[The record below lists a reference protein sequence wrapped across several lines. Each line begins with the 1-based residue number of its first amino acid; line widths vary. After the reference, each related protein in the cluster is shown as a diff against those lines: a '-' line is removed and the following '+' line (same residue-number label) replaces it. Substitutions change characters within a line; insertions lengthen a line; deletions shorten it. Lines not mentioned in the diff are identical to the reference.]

1 MKKLLSLCFVKK
13 TALMSTLLVITACSS
28 GPRNVSASLAL
39 VTPSMTKPNKAMLPL
54 QYWPLLEDVSQSKL
68 PHQRYKIKL
77 NSLYISALGT
87 VCRELIFEDSN
98 KAVSKRIACE
108 NYFLDKNE
116 KMDKGW
122 FLENEI
128 IDTHHSVEM

>member
-1 MKKLLSLCFVKK
+1 MKKLLFRCLVKK
-13 TALMSTLLVITACSS
+13 TALLSTFLVITACSS

-39 VTPSMTKPNKAMLPL
+39 VTPSMDKPNKAMLPL
-54 QYWPLLEDVSQSKL
+54 QYWPLLEDASQSEL

-77 NSLYISALGT
+77 NPLYISALGGA
-87 VCRELIFEDSN
+87 CRELIFEDSN

-128 IDTHHSVEM
+128 VDTNYSVEM